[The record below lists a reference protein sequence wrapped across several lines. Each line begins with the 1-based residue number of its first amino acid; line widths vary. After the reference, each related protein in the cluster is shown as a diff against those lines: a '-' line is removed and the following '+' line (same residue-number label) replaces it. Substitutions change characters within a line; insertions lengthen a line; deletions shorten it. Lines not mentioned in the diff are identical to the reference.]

1 MKLLKFSATWCN
13 PCKVLDAQMKRVFPL
28 LEVQQVD
35 IDEDMCGLSN
45 LHSIR
50 SIPTVVLLDE
60 RNAEIKRFT
69 GSVSDAKLKEFF
81 E

>member
-1 MKLLKFSATWCN
+1 MMKVLKFQSYWCN
-13 PCKVLDAQMKRVFPL
+13 PCKILDAQMKRVFEL

-35 IDEDMCGLSN
+35 IDVERGLTKDFN
-45 LHSIR
+45 IR

-60 RNAEIKRFT
+60 NNVEIKRFT
-69 GSVSDAKLKEFF
+69 GSISDAKLKEFF